1 MVGTVS
7 HLLQTMNQEV
17 VVEGLGVL
25 DMRVINELANQLN
38 VVSASFSFL
47 FLSRLDCGLE
57 STNCYAI
64 IIRTHERSPRHY
76 Q

>member
-38 VVSASFSFL
+38 VVSA
-47 FLSRLDCGLE
+47 
-57 STNCYAI
+57 
-64 IIRTHERSPRHY
+64 
-76 Q
+76 